1 MAMITAEVLDG
12 AYGQAASAIA
22 LRLERHEAEAWA
34 TVARACAGGNGRV
47 DGWGRAPARQGL
59 YRLSVDAS
67 GYFAGL
73 GLRTAFPEV
82 QVTFRVEEEGGCH
95 VQVVLAPFAY
105 SADITTRSA
114 PRVG

>member
-12 AYGQAASAIA
+12 AYGQAASAVTV
-22 LRLERHEAEAWA
+22 RLERGEAEAWA
-34 TVARACAGGNGRV
+34 TVAHTCTSGSGRV
-47 DGWGRAPARQGL
+47 DDWGRAPVRKGL

-73 GLRTAFPEV
+73 GIRTAFPEV
-82 QVTFRVEEEGGCH
+82 QVTFRVEEGSGCH

-105 SADITTRSA
+105 SADITSRSA
-114 PRVG
+114 LPAS